1 MRKHKKKAIKIM
13 TEFVEGRMSIQD
25 FKYQWD
31 NNPIII
37 KTFANYP
44 NRPYKM
50 NCGYDYIGYI
60 SSFDINKRGDA
71 LNFHGFIREFLE
83 LNGYPCTPTDYYDKR
98 YEFIL
103 KIQPN
108 WLDIYDEDFL
118 EKQII
123 SQIPEG
129 LSEPKTIAWC
139 KARIKE
145 LFRYDDKPPRWVQG
159 AEWPIKNGKPLVFRN
174 QVRVKGDDYRVLY
187 YFYDPETGEE
197 EIVEQFT

>member
-1 MRKHKKKAIKIM
+1 MKKHNKKAIEIM

-25 FKYQWD
+25 FKYQFD

-37 KTFANYP
+37 ETFSNYP
-44 NRPYKM
+44 NRPYKTGI
-50 NCGYDYIGYI
+50 GYDYIKYI
-60 SSFDINKRGDA
+60 NSININERGDA
-71 LNFHGFIREFLE
+71 LAFHGFMREFLE
-83 LNGYPCTPTDYYDKR
+83 LNGYHCVPTDMYRKKYR
-98 YEFIL
+98 FLIS
-103 KIQPN
+103 IQPN
-108 WLDIYDEDFL
+108 WLEIYDEDFL

-123 SQIPEG
+123 SQIPDG
-129 LSEPKTIAWC
+129 LSEPKRIAWC

-145 LFRYDDKPPRWVQG
+145 LFRYDDKPPRWLQG

-187 YFYDPETGEE
+187 YFYDPDTGEE